1 MSPTPDDG
9 WIEWKN
15 HVLTELKR
23 LNNSV
28 EQYRDKQQ
36 AILIEVAE
44 LRRIAAAI
52 EKYKTEQ
59 EHLSMDVA
67 KAKVYIGVI
76 SAIAALATSAIV
88 TVVFQYILTHM

>member
-23 LNNSV
+23 LNRSV
-28 EQYRDKQQ
+28 EHYRDKQQ
-36 AILIEVAE
+36 SILVEVAE
-44 LRRIAAAI
+44 LRRLAASL

-59 EHLSMDVA
+59 EHLSVDVA
-67 KAKVYIGVI
+67 KAKMFIGII
-76 SAIAALATSAIV
+76 SAIAALVTSAVV
-88 TVVFQYILTHM
+88 TVLFQYLMRM